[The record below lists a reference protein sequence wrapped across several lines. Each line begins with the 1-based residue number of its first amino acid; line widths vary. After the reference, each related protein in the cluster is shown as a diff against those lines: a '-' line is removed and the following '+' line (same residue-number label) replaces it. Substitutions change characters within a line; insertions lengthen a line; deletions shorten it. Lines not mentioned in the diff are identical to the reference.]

1 MNTAS
6 LQVCDECGYPW
17 LTQDVLGGK
26 LVWNEQGLCSKV
38 CNSHAFVWLCLPL
51 LPRHIQLQFYSLPE
65 KEKKKIKRKK
75 EKKKLSTEAPAYAKC
90 CCQDFNSH
98 EADADSECHS
108 RLDGVTLGSPVK
120 EKNQTDFKTATALC
134 HVGLCLLE
142 LCPLVSSEAGL
153 AVIPNTLKTDL

>member
-1 MNTAS
+1 MS
-6 LQVCDECGYPW
+6 DPW
-17 LTQDVLGGK
+17 LTQDVLAGK
-26 LVWNEQGLCSKV
+26 LIWNEQGCAVGNAILMHLCGCV
-38 CNSHAFVWLCLPL
+38 YLCC
-51 LPRHIQLQFYSLPE
+51 QDTYSYNFIGFL
-65 KEKKKIKRKK
+65 KRKK
-75 EKKKLSTEAPAYAKC
+75 NKGKKKKKLSTEAPAYAKC

-142 LCPLVSSEAGL
+142 LCPLASSEAGL
-153 AVIPNTLKTDL
+153 AVIPNTLTTDLQKRHSW